1 MSAKAWGFF
10 VDSTLFFRLLKLL
23 ASKDIRAG
31 KYLPMKKSHF
41 IVSAFALLVLATA
54 STIDLANLYPYSTQA
69 IPAYITKNNTPGNN
83 AITDRGATLG
93 RVLFYDKELS
103 LNGQTACASCHH
115 QEFAF
120 SDTAVQSRGFDNGLT
135 GRHSMRL
142 VNARFGTSPRFFWD
156 ERALTL
162 EAQTTQPIQDHLEMG
177 FSGTNGQPGI
187 DSLLRK
193 LAALPRYQ
201 TLFPFVFGDA
211 QITEARLQLA
221 LAQFVRS
228 IQSFD
233 SKYDIGRAQVNND
246 AAPFPNFTAEENAG
260 KALYLAPPPAGGAGC
275 QGCHRAPEFDIDPN
289 TLNNGVVSKA
299 GGVAGL
305 DLTNTRAPSLR
316 NLFNPAGQLNG
327 PMMHNGQFT
336 SIEQVIN
343 HYNQVVI
350 QPGNTNI
357 DPRLSGPGGNLQLTA
372 TEKVQLAA
380 FLRTL
385 TGTDVFTNPRWSDP
399 FDANGNITI
408 VGASSSLFGVSPE
421 KMRVYPNP
429 ATAFVKLDLP
439 AGRYNVQMHD
449 MQGRLVLSEVVE
461 AHENLALPGF
471 ARGMLLVKAVSQES
485 GKVFQARLVVQN

>member
-93 RVLFYDKELS
+93 RVLFYDKQLS
-103 LNGQTACASCHH
+103 LNNQTACASCHL
-115 QEFAF
+115 QAFGF

-156 ERALTL
+156 ERALSL
-162 EAQTTQPIQDHLEMG
+162 EAQSTQPIQDHLEMG
-177 FSGTNGQPGI
+177 YSGTNGQPGI

-246 AAPFPNFTAEENAG
+246 AAPFPNFTADENAG

-289 TLNNGVVSKA
+289 TLNNGIIMRA
-299 GGVAGL
+299 GGVMGP

-336 SIEQVIN
+336 TIEQVIN
-343 HYNQVVI
+343 HYNQVMV
-350 QPGNTNI
+350 QPVNTNI
-357 DPRLSGPGGNLQLTA
+357 DPRLTGPGGNLQLTV
-372 TEKVQLAA
+372 TERAQLAA

-385 TGTDVFTNPRWSDP
+385 TGNDVFTNPRWSDP

-408 VGASSSLFGVSPE
+408 VGASSSLFGVAPE
-421 KMRVYPNP
+421 KMRIYPNP
-429 ATAFVKLDLP
+429 ASDFVKLDLP
-439 AGRYNVQMHD
+439 AGSYNVQMHD
-449 MQGRLVLSEVVE
+449 MQGRLVLSESVE